1 MGVVGVER
9 PLLELEI
16 THATTRVAAAFGR
29 WLGLTVSDLQE
40 STVPSSG
47 RDCLPARY
55 IEGSLTDIL
64 AVAHPGSILQATL
77 RERENEPLI
86 GQCG

>member
-1 MGVVGVER
+1 MCVVGVER

-16 THATTRVAAAFGR
+16 THATTRVTGAFGR

-40 STVPSSG
+40 FTPSSD

-64 AVAHPGSILQATL
+64 VVAHPGPILQATL
-77 RERENEPLI
+77 REAENEPLI